1 MKTMLGN
8 KPKPPKNPIPKSGP
22 VENLEQHLRPDWW
35 KRIFNAMYLKTDA
48 DIVEDRHI
56 TETEVSMFSDIL
68 QLRPHEKVLDMACG
82 QGRHLLEL
90 ARRGQQELYGI
101 DRSRFLIQ
109 RARNRARNEGLTVN
123 FKEGD
128 VRKLPYP
135 ADTFDV
141 VTILGNSFGYFE
153 STDDDLKILKEVFRV
168 LKPNGRFLM
177 DVADGNYLLK
187 NYVPRSWEWID
198 KKHFVCRERSLAS
211 DNQRLISRE
220 VVTNIEKGVIVDQF
234 YAERLYKKE
243 DLQHLLKAAGFTN
256 PIFHGEIESETK
268 RNQDLGMMER
278 RIILSTNVIKE
289 WTPKKVRKGV
299 KNIAVVMGD
308 PTLNDVIKPDGIF
321 DEDDHQTITRLKVAL
336 SELEEFKF
344 TYLNNHK
351 TLIQDLMKLQG
362 KVDFVLNLCDEGFF
376 NDAQKELH
384 VPALLEMLKIP
395 YSGSNP
401 QCLAYCYD
409 KSLIRGVAA
418 EMGVPVADAF
428 LIKPEDSL
436 YEINL
441 PFPVIAK
448 PNYGDSS
455 FGITQRNVAYTIEQL
470 DDAIVRIRSQ
480 FGYDKPILVEQ
491 FLTGAEIS
499 VGVVGNTPGNML
511 VFPLIEED
519 YSQLPEGL
527 PHICGYE
534 AKWLSDS
541 PYFHALRSIRAEL
554 PAEVSQ
560 AMVSDSMK
568 MFERLGCRDY
578 CRFDWRLDH
587 QGNPKLLE
595 VNPNPGWCWDGHLAK
610 MASFDGISYPQ
621 MLEAILKAAEH
632 RAMG

>member
-1 MKTMLGN
+1 
-8 KPKPPKNPIPKSGP
+8 
-22 VENLEQHLRPDWW
+22 
-35 KRIFNAMYLKTDA
+35 MYLKTDA
-48 DIVEDRHI
+48 DIVEDNHI
-56 TETEVSMFSDIL
+56 TESEVSMFSEIL
-68 QLRPHEKVLDMACG
+68 QLKPNDKILDMACG

-90 ARRGQQELYGI
+90 ARRGQQEVYGI

-109 RARNRARNEGLTVN
+109 RARSRARSEGLTVN
-123 FKEGD
+123 LKEGD

-135 ADTFDV
+135 TDTFDC

-168 LKPNGRFLM
+168 LKPNGKFLM
-177 DVADGNYLLK
+177 DLADGNYLLN

-234 YAERLYKKE
+234 YAERLYRKE
-243 DLQHLLKAAGFTN
+243 DIVSLLQKAGFTS

-278 RIILSTNVIKE
+278 RIILSTSVLKE
-289 WTPKKVRKGV
+289 WTPKKVKKDV
-299 KNIAVVMGD
+299 KNIVVLMGD
-308 PTLNDVIKPDGIF
+308 PTLKDVIKPDGVF
-321 DEDDHQTITRLKVAL
+321 DEDDHQTINRLKTAL
-336 SELEEFKF
+336 SEIEEFKF
-344 TYLNNHK
+344 TYLNNHN
-351 TLIQDLMKLQG
+351 TLIQDLTKLQG
-362 KVDFVLNLCDEGFF
+362 KIDFAFNLCDEGFH
-376 NDAQKELH
+376 NDALKELH

-395 YSGSNP
+395 YTGSNP

-409 KSLIRGVAA
+409 KSLIRGVGA

-428 LIKPEDSL
+428 LIKPEDNL
-436 YEINL
+436 FEINL

-448 PNYGDSS
+448 PNFGDSS
-455 FGITQRNVAYTIEQL
+455 FGITQKNVAYTIEQL
-470 DDAIVRIRSQ
+470 DDAIIRIRSQ

-499 VGVVGNTPGNML
+499 IGVVGNTLSNMT
-511 VFPLIEED
+511 VYPLIEED

-534 AKWLSDS
+534 AKWLADS
-541 PYFHALRSIRAEL
+541 PYFKSLRSIRADL

-560 AMVSDSMK
+560 AMISDSLK

-578 CRFDWRLDH
+578 CRFDWRLDG

-610 MASFDGISYPQ
+610 MAAFDGISYPQ
-621 MLEAILKAAEH
+621 MLDAILKAAES
-632 RAMG
+632 RILG